1 MEESDLATAFML
13 LCCGWSRWSQ
23 PWRWRCQIGWDVC
36 HQKLGRFLPLTD
48 VGSVSYASD
57 AEGLNWCR
65 GRKWL
70 DFPSSL
76 YLSCRASQGRN
87 TERRTLQPW
96 MHPRCQKAPSPSDCY
111 PTTLDHLQ
119 CHTCPVPTS
128 LCHTQL
134 SEMQRVRTLL
144 CSHLQDQNYIHIRI
158 FHQMLWG
165 KGGELE
171 KQHISRV
178 LLCTWMC
185 ETIVNKFFWSGIR
198 IKGIQSSRYLWY
210 HVPLKQ
216 SL

>member
-1 MEESDLATAFML
+1 MEESNLATALML
-13 LCCGWSRWSQ
+13 LCCGWCRWSQ
-23 PWRWRCQIGWDVC
+23 PWSWGCQIGWDVC
-36 HQKLGRFLPLTD
+36 HQKLGRFWPLTD

-57 AEGLNWCR
+57 AEGLKWCR

-76 YLSCRASQGRN
+76 YLGCRASQGRN
-87 TERRTLQPW
+87 TEERTLQPW
-96 MHPRCQKAPSPSDCY
+96 MHLLCQKAPSPSDL
-111 PTTLDHLQ
+111 PKNIRSPSVPHQSLPHPAQWHAASENLTLFSF
-119 CHTCPVPTS
+119 TR
-128 LCHTQL
+128 
-134 SEMQRVRTLL
+134 SELY
-144 CSHLQDQNYIHIRI
+144 SHIGF

-165 KGGELE
+165 KGGGLE

-178 LLCTWMC
+178 LLCVWMC

-210 HVPLKQ
+210 QVPLKQ